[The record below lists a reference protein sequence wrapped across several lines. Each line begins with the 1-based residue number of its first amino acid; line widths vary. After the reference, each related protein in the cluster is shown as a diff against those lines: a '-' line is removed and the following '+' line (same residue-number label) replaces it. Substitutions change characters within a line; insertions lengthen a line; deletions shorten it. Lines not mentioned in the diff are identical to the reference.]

1 MMNAGKYSDMKMRND
16 IFYNYIKT
24 RDPYY
29 KNMKEVLAKKEHRK
43 ASELLWGAIT
53 QSIKALASL
62 VGIRIRSHN
71 HFRTFTRQV
80 AKESKDSEYHELF
93 LDLQLLHRHFYD
105 EQFDSVDFPIYL
117 NKANKFINKNDDLIK
132 KKLAGLKK

>member
-1 MMNAGKYSDMKMRND
+1 MKKND
-16 IFYNYIKT
+16 IFNNYIQT
-24 RDPYY
+24 RDHYY
-29 KNMKEVLAKKEHRK
+29 TNMKDVLAKKEHRK

-62 VGIRIRSHN
+62 AEIRIRSHN

-105 EQFDSVDFPIYL
+105 EQFDPVDFPIYHK
-117 NKANKFINKNDDLIK
+117 KALLFLEKNDNLIK
-132 KKLAGLKK
+132 QKIKELKSSKK